1 MENKIEFY
9 KESWFMWVSLVLFA
23 PLGIFLMW
31 KYSQLKENIK
41 IILSVAFAVLFLF
54 TWVPAIGG
62 SVGANNNEKMI
73 EQQATENKE
82 VVQTVEKKI
91 KAIGDPKVVTL
102 ENSESIKSAKTA
114 YNSLTNEQKGM
125 VSYATIKVLV
135 IADENV
141 TTLENKAKEEKA
153 IADKAA
159 ADKAASEKA
168 AAEKAAAEKA
178 VADKAAADQAAA
190 EQAAAQAAA
199 TEQVSTQKAVATETQ
214 GTTVYTTDSGTK
226 YHVDGCQ
233 YLSKSK
239 IPISLVNAI
248 NSGLTPCSKCNPPQ

>member
-1 MENKIEFY
+1 MENKVEFY

-31 KYSQLKENIK
+31 KYGQLKENVK
-41 IILSVAFAVLFLF
+41 IVLSVVFAVMFLLI
-54 TWVPAIGG
+54 WVPAIGG
-62 SVGANNNEKMI
+62 SVSNNNEKII

-91 KAIGDPKVVTL
+91 KAIGDPKVVSL

-135 IADENV
+135 IADENL
-141 TTLENKAKEEKA
+141 TTLENKAKEE
-153 IADKAA
+153 KAA

-168 AAEKAAAEKA
+168 AAEKAASEKA

-214 GTTVYTTDSGTK
+214 GTTVYTTDTGTK
-226 YHVDGCQ
+226 YHADGCQ

-239 IPISLVNAI
+239 IPISLEKAI
-248 NSGLTPCSKCNPPQ
+248 SSGLTPCSKCNPPQ

>member
-31 KYSQLKENIK
+31 KYGQLKENVK
-41 IILSVAFAVLFLF
+41 IVLSIVFAVMFLF
-54 TWVPAIGG
+54 IWVPAIVG
-62 SVGANNNEKMI
+62 SVGVNNNEKMI
-73 EQQATENKE
+73 EQQAIENKE

-159 ADKAASEKA
+159 ADKAATEKA
-168 AAEKAAAEKA
+168 AVEKAT
-178 VADKAAADQAAA
+178 ADKAAA
-190 EQAAAQAAA
+190 EQAAVQAAA
-199 TEQVSTQKAVATETQ
+199 TEQVSAQKAVATETQ
-214 GTTVYTTDSGTK
+214 GATVYTTDTGTK
-226 YHVDGCQ
+226 YHADGCQ

-239 IPISLVNAI
+239 IPISLEKAV